1 MNIIIYSKENTL
13 VFKLLDDQNRSEMVN
28 LRINIGLNLIK
39 DINDDF
45 FTITHVDYLNNFEFI
60 NNIIKTNQFEI
71 DKSFRDF
78 ITNIN
83 NNSLPTNKNV
93 TGEEFSEIIK
103 EFGFNRILKD
113 FQIRNVLGLIKHKYG
128 ATFSV
133 PGAGKTSEILSVF
146 SFYKTKESNLKL
158 FVVCP
163 KNAFSSWDEQIST
176 VFNTNVKINTTIIDG
191 LGNSIKNKMCRLTK
205 GYDNIKYM
213 LDQNPDF
220 LIISYQQISIDKKV
234 TDLLIDYISKNNV
247 FFSIDESH
255 RIKRNDGKVSNAIL
269 EFSTISDYRY
279 IMSGTPMPQGTSDLI
294 NQTKFLI
301 PFKSFNEK
309 NVIDEIQNIYVR
321 TTKLDLKILPL
332 ESKYIKVEMSKKQRE
347 LYDKI
352 KFHEKRKFET
362 SRNQLKL
369 KEIKR
374 SIMRMLQLS
383 SNPRIINDP
392 GFIDLVKEQDLN
404 GLFEEF
410 SPKFMMAC
418 EMSKS
423 LIERGEKVIIWSGFQ
438 KNIDLLY
445 DALIEFNPVVVDGRT
460 PSSENDELYE
470 TREININKFKTDPN
484 CKIFIANPA
493 AASEGISLHLDMNG
507 NKICSNAIYLDRNFN
522 ASQFIQSVDRIHR
535 IGIKETPHVYVLIT
549 ENSMDER
556 VQIRLDMKINAMIEL
571 LNDTSL
577 KPYTSA
583 DSSLENENFM
593 FDENSE
599 ISINEE
605 DKKYLIDEFFSK

>member
-1 MNIIIYSKENTL
+1 MDIIIYSNENTII
-13 VFKLLDDQNRSEMVN
+13 FKSKNENSKVEIVN
-28 LRINIGLNLIK
+28 LRISIGLNLIK
-39 DINDDF
+39 DIKDNY

-60 NNIIKTNQFEI
+60 NNIIKINLFEI
-71 DKSFRDF
+71 DNSFREF
-78 ITNIN
+78 ISNISSDSKITHEN
-83 NNSLPTNKNV
+83 MN
-93 TGEEFSEIIK
+93 GEEFSQIIK
-103 EFGFNRILKD
+103 EFGFNRVLKD

-133 PGAGKTSEILSVF
+133 PGAGKTSEILSIF
-146 SFYKTKESNLKL
+146 SFYKSKESNLKL

-163 KNAFSSWDEQIST
+163 KNAFSSWDEQIMT
-176 VFNTNVKINTTIIDG
+176 VFNEDVKINSNIKD
-191 LGNSIKNKMCRLTK
+191 LNGNLLNNKMCRLSK
-205 GYDNIKYM
+205 GYDNIKYL

-220 LIISYQQISIDKKV
+220 LIISYQQISIDKRV
-234 TDLLIDYISKNNV
+234 TDLLIDFISKKNV

-269 EFSTISDYRY
+269 EFSTISKYRY

-301 PFKSFNEK
+301 PYKNLNEK
-309 NVIDEIQNIYVR
+309 NVIDEIQQIYVR
-321 TTKLDLKILPL
+321 TTKLDLNILPL

-369 KEIKR
+369 KEVKR
-374 SIMRMLQLS
+374 SIMRMLQIS

-392 GFIDLVKEQDLN
+392 SFIELVKDQDLN

-410 SPKFMMAC
+410 SPKFIMAC
-418 EMSKS
+418 DLTKS
-423 LIERGEKVIIWSGFQ
+423 LIQKGEKVIIWSGFQ

-470 TREININKFKTDPN
+470 TREFNINKFKTDPS
-484 CKIFIANPA
+484 CKVFIANPA
-493 AASEGISLHLDMNG
+493 AASEGISLHLDMDG

-535 IGIKETPHVYVLIT
+535 IGIRETPHVYVLIT
-549 ENSMDER
+549 KDSMDER
-556 VQIRLDMKINAMIEL
+556 VQSRLDLKINAMIEL

-583 DSSLENENFM
+583 DSSLESENFM
-593 FDENSE
+593 FDESSD
-599 ISINEE
+599 ISITED
-605 DKKYLIDEFFSK
+605 DKKYLIDEFYSK